1 MQNKINININN
12 FGPINKADIDINR
25 INVIGGVNS
34 SGKSFSSKLLFCFL
48 TAVSKQGDKID
59 NNSVRELF
67 ENFINNH
74 AGHFSFN
81 EDSSGNGFPLN
92 QKLISLM
99 DNWDPNSID
108 FKFLNNFFIKFKD
121 ILEDYDILND
131 EICKNEL
138 SNIQNIIEKH
148 EKPFNHVQNVLNF
161 LISIEFQGNSLNNT
175 CINFNGNVND
185 YNYEFLFKND
195 KQEIKIKKPNVN
207 TVNFHNVLYIDSL
220 ATLDNRMRF
229 DNNRLIKVIEDPF
242 HSVYLFEALVNNLN
256 AQKLYET
263 PDDSKLKSLNE
274 DIRKLLG
281 GYFKFDNESLK
292 FVFNQNNQNYNIL
305 NIASGYKQIGIVQL
319 LLSNK
324 QLSKNTIL
332 FIDEPEI
339 NLHPSMQIRFAE
351 LLVKISKELGVIMY
365 INSHSPYFIESI
377 EVFSTKYKFKDE
389 VNFYLTE
396 KMENDKFNFKP
407 ISFKN
412 IYEFYNNLSDPYDE
426 LDEIRGKNIANHL

>member
-1 MQNKINININN
+1 
-12 FGPINKADIDINR
+12 
-25 INVIGGVNS
+25 
-34 SGKSFSSKLLFCFL
+34 
-48 TAVSKQGDKID
+48 
-59 NNSVRELF
+59 
-67 ENFINNH
+67 
-74 AGHFSFN
+74 
-81 EDSSGNGFPLN
+81 
-92 QKLISLM
+92 
-99 DNWDPNSID
+99 
-108 FKFLNNFFIKFKD
+108 
-121 ILEDYDILND
+121 
-131 EICKNEL
+131 
-138 SNIQNIIEKH
+138 
-148 EKPFNHVQNVLNF
+148 
-161 LISIEFQGNSLNNT
+161 
-175 CINFNGNVND
+175 
-185 YNYEFLFKND
+185 
-195 KQEIKIKKPNVN
+195 
-207 TVNFHNVLYIDSL
+207 
-220 ATLDNRMRF
+220 MRF

-242 HSVYLFEALVNNLN
+242 HSIYLFEALVNNLN